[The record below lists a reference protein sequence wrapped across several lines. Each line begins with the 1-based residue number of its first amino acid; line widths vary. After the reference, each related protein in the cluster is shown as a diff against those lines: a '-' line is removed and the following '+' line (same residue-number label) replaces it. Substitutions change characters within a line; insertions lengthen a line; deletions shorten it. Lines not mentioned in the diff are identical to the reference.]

1 MGFGRV
7 LQAVVVVLVVDDVEV
22 GCEALT
28 VHVLVQRQAQVGPRV
43 GLGLGGGGGGAREA
57 MALHALEAHLLD
69 GGGDL
74 RAGMKEGE
82 GLQDMPSDAKPLISI
97 S

>member
-43 GLGLGGGGGGAREA
+43 GLGGGAREA
-57 MALHALEAHLLD
+57 MALYALEAHLLD